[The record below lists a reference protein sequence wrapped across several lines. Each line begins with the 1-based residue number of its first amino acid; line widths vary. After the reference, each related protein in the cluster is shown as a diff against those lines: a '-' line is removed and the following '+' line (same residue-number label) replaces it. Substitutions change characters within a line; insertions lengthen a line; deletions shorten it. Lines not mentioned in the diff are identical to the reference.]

1 MKKSILAVLLIL
13 ALLLSGCGQAKND
26 SSAAQSGFSAPVYT
40 GGFPSNR
47 RASDGFDHSH
57 FDAAVLGGV
66 LGENSVLNSS
76 AAEGNHLLLPANLYL
91 SLASLSYLT
100 EGTSRS
106 QLLQVLG
113 ASQLT
118 EMETNLQTLW
128 NGQFYKTTDALCLLG
143 NSMWISDSLSVPAAR
158 LTELSEK
165 YYTASYVGRPGTEA
179 FNNSYREWL
188 SSMTGGLLEKETS
201 QAVLDPDMALQV
213 ASTLYYQARFSEP
226 FEAARTSSQ
235 TFHAPSG
242 DVNVPMMHMDEAFPY
257 HQDDL
262 FDAAGLSLM
271 NGATL
276 WILLPKDNVTPA
288 ALCSSEE
295 VITWLKSPSYEQ
307 EDLVLSVPQFDI
319 SDHVPLIDVMK
330 GLGAGDIF
338 DPDLADF
345 SGLSDDISGCFV
357 TRFEQTLRIRLS
369 EGGIESASYT
379 EAVIISAAAPEDA
392 VSFTADRPFLF
403 ALRDFDGTILFA
415 GIVNDPSR

>member
-1 MKKSILAVLLIL
+1 
-13 ALLLSGCGQAKND
+13 
-26 SSAAQSGFSAPVYT
+26 
-40 GGFPSNR
+40 
-47 RASDGFDHSH
+47 
-57 FDAAVLGGV
+57 
-66 LGENSVLNSS
+66 
-76 AAEGNHLLLPANLYL
+76 
-91 SLASLSYLT
+91 
-100 EGTSRS
+100 
-106 QLLQVLG
+106 
-113 ASQLT
+113 
-118 EMETNLQTLW
+118 
-128 NGQFYKTTDALCLLG
+128 
-143 NSMWISDSLSVPAAR
+143 
-158 LTELSEK
+158 
-165 YYTASYVGRPGTEA
+165 
-179 FNNSYREWL
+179 
-188 SSMTGGLLEKETS
+188 
-201 QAVLDPDMALQV
+201 
-213 ASTLYYQARFSEP
+213 
-226 FEAARTSSQ
+226 
-235 TFHAPSG
+235 
-242 DVNVPMMHMDEAFPY
+242 MMHMDEAFPY

-288 ALCSSEE
+288 ALCSSEA

-338 DPDLADF
+338 DSDLADF

-369 EGGIESASYT
+369 EGGIEAAAYA